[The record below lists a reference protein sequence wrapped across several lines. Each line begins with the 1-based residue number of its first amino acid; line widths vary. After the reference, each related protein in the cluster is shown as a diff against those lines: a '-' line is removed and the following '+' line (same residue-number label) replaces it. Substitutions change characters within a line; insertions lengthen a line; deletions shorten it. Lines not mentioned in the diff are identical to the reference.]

1 MSFFITLPS
10 NSSQTVYEKNTQAR
24 FKTKLKNP
32 IYLDGSYEVALV
44 EILYPISSKY
54 RPDGIIKISTDDVS
68 IDYKLEFFK
77 DENLSDLINRM
88 NNDFKLF
95 NLNISPTI
103 EYHFI
108 SKRIY
113 LFIPENVGIS
123 FMNNIHETLGFDK
136 SEYIGINNITIKS
149 SEIITQCNSEN
160 SNFYI
165 YSDII
170 EYQIVGNDQ
179 SPLLRIIH
187 IDDVKKGLNFASK
200 IFDSPHYIPVSR
212 NNIDVIEIEI
222 RNNLGSLVYFTK
234 GEVVVKLHFKR
245 KSFY

>member
-1 MSFFITLPS
+1 
-10 NSSQTVYEKNTQAR
+10 
-24 FKTKLKNP
+24 
-32 IYLDGSYEVALV
+32 
-44 EILYPISSKY
+44 
-54 RPDGIIKISTDDVS
+54 
-68 IDYKLEFFK
+68 
-77 DENLSDLINRM
+77 M
-88 NNDFKLF
+88 NDDFKLF

-103 EYHFI
+103 EYH
-108 SKRIY
+108 SKRIS

-123 FMNNIHETLGFDK
+123 FMNNIHETLGFDR
-136 SEYIGINNITIKS
+136 SEYIGKNNITKS
-149 SEIITQCNSEN
+149 SEILTQYKNEN

-165 YSDII
+165 YTDII
-170 EYQIVGNDQ
+170 EYQIVGNEQ
-179 SPLLRIIH
+179 SPLLRIMH
-187 IDDVKKGLNFASK
+187 TDDEKKGLNFASK